1 MRPFNEARPMHRVT
15 WLVTAVF
22 LAAAIGT
29 GQAQADDLPATANA
43 AKKAIAPAAPALP
56 AEVVDAMQEGRYH
69 DAGLGLSALLEKASS
84 TDDQA
89 YLSYLAAIAQRLD
102 GQRDT
107 AHGTLAKALTIDPKG
122 RWAIK
127 IRYELAGIELAAGNW
142 APAEELARAEAE
154 RLLSGD
160 RKDQLAGI
168 YHDFARR
175 LLEPGDPLIA
185 ADPNGAY
192 ELLIQARE
200 LAESLPL
207 RARLLFAMGRAS
219 MAANNPTRAIENE
232 QLYLQEYPA
241 GADRLS
247 VRFELGDAQQ
257 KTNQLV
263 PARRTWADLARD
275 IERIRP
281 AQITKEVAAIRAD
294 ALYAIPSTYGI
305 PNPPDDT
312 SLNQGVAALRRFLS
326 AFPAHPKAIRAA
338 HELAE
343 SFLVRGK
350 SSDALEAFTQFLK
363 QETGQLESPEARRDW
378 AELSMDASFKI
389 GAILQGQQKFAEAI
403 AAWKGYLTR
412 FPNGPQSA
420 DAQRAILDTQLQI
433 AADHLARSHFPE
445 ARAAWTDFVAQNPL
459 DTRVPELLF
468 QIGHSYAI
476 EKKYDQAIAAWEP
489 LTSKFPGSEPADH
502 ARFFTASLYET
513 EKGNPGEAIDRF
525 RKVTTEPWRSH
536 AQQHIAVMEGKS
548 LVVVTPRTFRSGET
562 AVLKIGTRNI
572 ETLHFTAY
580 KLNAE
585 SYFRKK
591 SGLEKVESL
600 DIGLVAPDAAWSAPV
615 AGYARYKPSDAE
627 FELKKLELPGVYVVK
642 VTDEKTL
649 QATTLVIGSDL
660 DAIVKTSRDQ
670 LLVFA
675 QDMKT
680 GKGRA
685 GARMLVSE
693 GGQIVLD
700 AVTGADGVLLRDWS
714 PPRAGNGRLTYLL
727 LDGPHVAGSGLG
739 VPDRVSQG
747 LTARAYIYTDRP
759 AYRPGHKVAIRGV
772 VREVAGGQY
781 AHVPASVYRYE
792 VADSR
797 GRLIASHPVTLSDF
811 GTFHET
817 LDLDS
822 AAPAGTYRVRV
833 FQPGKSD
840 FAGSFEVHSY
850 QLEPISLAFDLK
862 KTVFYRGETIEAN
875 LVAKYQ
881 YGAPVAGRPVE
892 VQLPDGRI
900 LHGTTDAAGQY
911 SIEFPTEGFADEQT
925 LSLAARLPQDNVA
938 TAANVMLAIQ
948 GFRISL
954 STTRDIYL
962 DGESFQ
968 LQVDTADAQGT
979 PGGQSLSAAVVKRIE
994 SAGQVTER
1002 EMERKSLTTDA
1013 KTGHGSLAFRVND
1026 TQGGRYILRVAG
1038 TDRFGNPIVADR
1050 PLLISGKK
1058 DETKLR
1064 LLADRQRFKVGEEAS
1079 VNLHSRDR
1087 SGTAL
1092 LTWEADRILTYK
1104 IVSLNAGNNPLGW
1117 LVEGTQF
1124 PNFTLTATRMVQN
1137 ELDQARL
1144 DVQVERDLKVE
1155 ISVAKAAV
1163 APGDP
1168 VDIDVTTVD
1177 QLGRPVPAE
1186 LSIAVVDQSLL
1197 RIYND
1202 SLPPI
1207 GPFFFGQTRTG
1218 AFATEATNTFRYAP
1232 ATTAVASALVEERE
1246 RLAAELADGVELKNV
1261 MVDPIP
1267 PLKSGAV
1274 IVGTQGGGLGQSR
1287 A

>member
-1 MRPFNEARPMHRVT
+1 MKSFHQARLMHRVACLAIVGILSVEPGT
-15 WLVTAVF
+15 
-22 LAAAIGT
+22 LAAG
-29 GQAQADDLPATANA
+29 ADDVPTTNTG
-43 AKKAIAPAAPALP
+43 AKKALALAAPVLP
-56 AEVVDAMQEGRYH
+56 AEVVDAMQAGRY
-69 DAGLGLSALLEKASS
+69 DEAGPQLATLVRNATSSDDKAYYTYLG
-84 TDDQA
+84 
-89 YLSYLAAIAQRLD
+89 AIAQRL
-102 GQRDT
+102 GGHRET
-107 AHGTLAKALTIDPKG
+107 ARESLTKALQIDPKS
-122 RWAIK
+122 RWAVK
-127 IRYELAGIELAAGNW
+127 IRYELAGIELASGNW

-168 YHDFARR
+168 YHDFARK

-185 ADPNGAY
+185 PDPNAAY
-192 ELLIQARE
+192 ELLVQARE

-219 MAANNPTRAIENE
+219 MAAANPTRAIENF

-241 GADRLS
+241 GADQLAA
-247 VRFELGDAQQ
+247 RFQLGDAQQ

-275 IERIRP
+275 IERLRP
-281 AQITKEVAAIRAD
+281 AQLTKEVAAIRAD
-294 ALYAIPSTYGI
+294 ALYAVPATYGI

-326 AFPAHPKAIRAA
+326 AYPAHPKAIRAA
-338 HELAE
+338 HDLAE
-343 SFLVRGK
+343 SFLARGK
-350 SSDALEAFTQFLK
+350 SSEALEAFTQFLK
-363 QETGQLESPEARRDW
+363 QETAQLESPEARRDW

-445 ARAAWTDFVAQNPL
+445 ARAGWNDFVAQNPL
-459 DTRVPELLF
+459 DARVPELLF
-468 QIGHSYAI
+468 QIGQSYVI

-502 ARFFTASLYET
+502 ARFVTASLYET
-513 EKGNPGEAIDRF
+513 EKGNPGEAIERF
-525 RKVTTEPWRSH
+525 RKVTTEPWH
-536 AQQHIAVMEGKS
+536 TQAQQHIAVMEGKS
-548 LVVVTPRTFRSGET
+548 LVVITPRTFRSGET
-562 AVLKIGTRNI
+562 AVLKIATRNI

-600 DIGLVAPDAAWSAPV
+600 DIGLVAPDAAWTAPV

-649 QATTLVIGSDL
+649 QATTLLIGSDL

-700 AVTGADGVLLRDWS
+700 AVTGPDGVLLRDWT

-781 AHVPASVYRYE
+781 AHVPGSVYRYE

-797 GRLIASHPVTLSDF
+797 GRLIAAHPVTLSDF

-817 LDLDS
+817 LELDT
-822 AAPAGTYRVRV
+822 AAPAGAYRIRV

-850 QLEPISLAFDLK
+850 QLEPISLAFDMK
-862 KTVFYRGETIEAN
+862 KTVFYRGEPIQAT

-881 YGAPVAGRPVE
+881 YGAPVAGRPVD

-900 LHGTTDAAGQY
+900 LHGTTDAAGHYQV
-911 SIEFPTEGFADEQT
+911 EFPTEGFAEEQS
-925 LSLAARLPQDNVA
+925 LNLAARLPQDNVA
-938 TAANVMLAIQ
+938 TAASVMLAIQ

-954 STTRDIYL
+954 NTTRDIYL

-979 PGGQSLSAAVVKRIE
+979 PGGQSLSAAVVKQIE
-994 SAGQVTER
+994 SAGRVTER
-1002 EMERKSLTTDA
+1002 EMQRKTLTTDA
-1013 KTGHGSLAFRVND
+1013 KTGHGSLAFRVDD

-1038 TDRFGNPIVADR
+1038 TDRFGNPIALDLRKERRDQAAAAGR
-1050 PLLISGKK
+1050 PPAIQSRRGGQRQPAQPRPNRHRPPDLGSRPHPHLQ
-1058 DETKLR
+1058 
-1064 LLADRQRFKVGEEAS
+1064 DRQSERGKQSAGLGRRGPAVPE
-1079 VNLHSRDR
+1079 LHAHRHPHDQERARPGPARR
-1087 SGTAL
+1087 SGRA
-1092 LTWEADRILTYK
+1092 R
-1104 IVSLNAGNNPLGW
+1104 P
-1117 LVEGTQF
+1117 EG
-1124 PNFTLTATRMVQN
+1124 R
-1137 ELDQARL
+1137 DQRG
-1144 DVQVERDLKVE
+1144 QGCRR
-1155 ISVAKAAV
+1155 
-1163 APGDP
+1163 P
-1168 VDIDVTTVD
+1168 
-1177 QLGRPVPAE
+1177 GRP
-1186 LSIAVVDQSLL
+1186 
-1197 RIYND
+1197 
-1202 SLPPI
+1202 
-1207 GPFFFGQTRTG
+1207 
-1218 AFATEATNTFRYAP
+1218 
-1232 ATTAVASALVEERE
+1232 
-1246 RLAAELADGVELKNV
+1246 
-1261 MVDPIP
+1261 
-1267 PLKSGAV
+1267 
-1274 IVGTQGGGLGQSR
+1274 GGN
-1287 A
+1287 